1 MFHSIAP
8 CLLMA
13 LPDTV
18 MLLAMHQ
25 EESAMG
31 FILNRQTKLS
41 FHELMPDLKIEP
53 KIQDR
58 RVLWG
63 GPVSKNSGFLLYE
76 HAPNRALDQGLF
88 ITETLSISPS
98 KKLLEKAALGEL
110 KGRFDLILGYV
121 AFGPGKLE
129 QDLNKGTYL
138 HSAFYE
144 EIALKIPLSERFE
157 HAFGQLGLSPIA
169 FMNVVGGAQA

>member
-13 LPDTV
+13 PPDTV

-25 EESAMG
+25 EDSAMA

-41 FHELMPDLKIEP
+41 FHELMPDLKITP

-76 HAPNRALDQGLF
+76 HAPNEPLDQGLF

-98 KKLLEKAALGEL
+98 KKLLERAALGEL
-110 KGRFDLILGYV
+110 TGRFDLILGYV
-121 AFGPGKLE
+121 GFGPGKLE
-129 QDLNKGTYL
+129 KDLNQGTYL
-138 HSAFYE
+138 HSVFYE

-157 HAFGQLGLSPIA
+157 HAFGQLGLTPIA
-169 FMNVVGGAQA
+169 FMNVLGGAQA